1 MRLQRCIHH
10 ISSAHPQSSYLIA
23 SVLHQST
30 MPCHK
35 KDRRIWVKYVA
46 KFIVF
51 SILRL
56 SNSLWDQ
63 SVQVRGGGAVMPC
76 TVITLVHG
84 SRNSIEGLTRWSTM
98 IEMARDGDEH
108 EGSPS
113 SNRPGID
120 RTMND
125 GGGCGCPREHV
136 GPVGRTPTRLSQL
149 RVHFEGIRFP
159 WDPIDWIVWPSPANN
174 SSLLH

>member
-1 MRLQRCIHH
+1 MWPNL
-10 ISSAHPQSSYLIA
+10 SYPPFFV
-23 SVLHQST
+23 S
-30 MPCHK
+30 
-35 KDRRIWVKYVA
+35 RIPRGTNQYKYVVGEA
-46 KFIVF
+46 M
-51 SILRL
+51 
-56 SNSLWDQ
+56 
-63 SVQVRGGGAVMPC
+63 MPC
-76 TVITLVHG
+76 TVITHVHG

-98 IEMARDGDEH
+98 IETARDGDEH

-136 GPVGRTPTRLSQL
+136 GPVGRTPTPPTRLSQL

-159 WDPIDWIVWPSPANN
+159 WDPIDSIVWPSPANN
-174 SSLLH
+174 LSLLHKRFRQNKIHSISVSTHRIELHFLSLLCISFR